1 MRLVWSLGLE
11 RLQREWKEGKTAI
24 TPLLLCVLVA
34 IFFFSL
40 FFPFLFFFSLILWEW
55 GGLPSFLFGLPP
67 RHPSFTHSRIGLLPI
82 SQQWSRCWR
91 GRDCGD
97 RSIPALLLV
106 LSSHRQQMSRF
117 LRERASLR
125 WPLAASE
132 TKSKKIFSR
141 VSKPATSQNS
151 ELTGKRLAVEYT
163 LRHTQMNSS
172 THKHSPRR
180 VRAPFLFLI
189 YPDTK
194 TDKLH
199 RMVAAADLSNEK
211 HLASPTANQHTSK
224 SCSPRPEHSNGNKLF
239 GQQTRL

>member
-11 RLQREWKEGKTAI
+11 RLQREGKEGKTAI

-34 IFFFSL
+34 IFFFPL

-67 RHPSFTHSRIGLLPI
+67 RHPSFAHSRIGLLPI

-125 WPLAASE
+125 WPLRQNQKNLFPCLQTCNIPELWANWKEISCWVY
-132 TKSKKIFSR
+132 S
-141 VSKPATSQNS
+141 PAHTN
-151 ELTGKRLAVEYT
+151 ELI
-163 LRHTQMNSS
+163 HTQTQS
-172 THKHSPRR
+172 
-180 VRAPFLFLI
+180 
-189 YPDTK
+189 
-194 TDKLH
+194 
-199 RMVAAADLSNEK
+199 
-211 HLASPTANQHTSK
+211 
-224 SCSPRPEHSNGNKLF
+224 
-239 GQQTRL
+239 